1 MRAFWTTAISV
12 ANAILTLNSMNTQ
25 LPQGPGIGGSISE
38 YLEYIGQLTD
48 FQLTSIGQM
57 PLEHAVL
64 AMEGALLDIRQL
76 MNFQTPPASYFV
88 QDNCTL

>member
-1 MRAFWTTAISV
+1 
-12 ANAILTLNSMNTQ
+12 MNTQ
-25 LPQGPGIGGSISE
+25 LPQGPGIGGNISE
-38 YLEYIGQLTD
+38 HLEYIGHLAD
-48 FQLTSIGQM
+48 FQLTSLDQM

-76 MNFQTPPASYFV
+76 MNFQTPPAGYFV